1 MATIAEI
8 RAQYPQ
14 YQDLSDQQ
22 LADALHTKFY
32 SDMPRA
38 EFDQKVGLTP
48 ASPDT
53 PPAGARPG
61 SREYAQWAMLQAR
74 AGKELPQVSPQP
86 PEWQNPYSDVGGK
99 FTAGFTSAVDAVP
112 FVGPTLL
119 DWAQKGRAAV
129 QGVPLEDVQRET
141 RLSRE
146 ANPITSGVGTVT
158 GAVAPFLPLG
168 GVPVI
173 GRALGMTGGLLSRTV
188 FGGGSGAV
196 IAAGDTLARGGS
208 MEDAIK
214 NGAVG
219 FGVGAVAPIAF
230 AGAGKAWN
238 ALTGRTAS
246 KAATNVGRAM
256 TDDGI
261 DPASLSSRL
270 SALGPD
276 AMLMDLGPN
285 LQAQAGALAAVPGS
299 GQKAIREAVTQ
310 RASAGAKTARVT
322 GDVKAT
328 IGQGPDVDL
337 LKQKVVA
344 DQSAAAK
351 PLYDAVRD
359 VPLPIAGNFQFVLQ
373 TPMGKEA
380 FRKAGQL
387 AANDGKAVNG
397 LTVGLVDYAK
407 RALDDI
413 ATTAA
418 RAGENNKARQA
429 GDLARLLRSEADKAV
444 PGYKAAREA
453 FAGPAAVL
461 DAIDAG
467 TQVFAKDM
475 TPAQLK
481 RTLDAMTTGE
491 RDAFLQGTRSYIEG
505 QLGNAVNDVAS
516 LRNMFRKGW
525 NEAKL
530 RLVLG
535 DDIADDLLKR
545 IDREMVYGKTTNA
558 VDGNSET
565 ARRNASMGEVAPEKR
580 DVSHANAVGLILAA
594 INKARQTLAGAGQK
608 KVNDQMA
615 AMLSGKGGAAVAR
628 QLQNGMRPVTPGLV
642 APGGAASVVAVPE
655 KRQPIE
661 LLITGGNPAL
671 SARP

>member
-8 RAQYPQ
+8 RAKYPQ
-14 YQDLSDQQ
+14 YGDMSDQQ
-22 LADALHTKFY
+22 IADALHAKFY
-32 SDMPRA
+32 SDMPRQ
-38 EFDQKVGLTP
+38 EFDAKIGLT
-48 ASPDT
+48 AEA
-53 PPAGARPG
+53 PPLMKPG
-61 SREYAQWAMLQAR
+61 SKEYATWAMEQAR
-74 AGKELPQVSPQP
+74 AGNKLPQVSEAPEFEP
-86 PEWQNPYSDVGGK
+86 PKFNDLQGK
-99 FTAGFTSAVDAVP
+99 FMAGFTSAVDAVP
-112 FVGPTLL
+112 FAGPTLL
-119 DWAQKGRAAV
+119 DLAQKGRASV
-129 QGVPLEDVQRET
+129 QGVPLEDVQAET
-141 RLSRE
+141 AKAR
-146 ANPITSGVGTVT
+146 ADNPITSGIGTVA
-158 GAVAPFLPLG
+158 GAVGPFLPLG
-168 GVPVI
+168 GVPGL
-173 GRALGMTGGLLSRTV
+173 GRVLGMTGGIGSRIG
-188 FGGGSGAV
+188 FGAV
-196 IAAGDTLARGGS
+196 SGMGIAGGDTAARGGS
-208 MEDAIK
+208 MDDIVK
-214 NGAVG
+214 NAALG
-219 FGVGAVAPIAF
+219 FGVGGLAPVAF

-238 ALTGRTAS
+238 ALTGKTAS

-310 RASAGAKTARVT
+310 RASARAKTARVT

-344 DQSAAAK
+344 DQSAAAR

-380 FRKAGQL
+380 FRKAAQL

-429 GDLARLLRSEADKAV
+429 GDLARILRTEADKAV

-481 RTLDAMTTGE
+481 RTLDAMTAGE

-525 NEAKL
+525 NESKL

-655 KRQPIE
+655 KRQPLE

>member
-1 MATIAEI
+1 MASIAEI
-8 RAQYPQ
+8 RAKYPQ
-14 YQDLSDQQ
+14 YNDMSDQQ
-22 LADALHTKFY
+22 MADALHTKFY
-32 SDMPRA
+32 SDMPRQ
-38 EFDQKVGLTP
+38 EFDAKIGLT
-48 ASPDT
+48 AEA
-53 PPAGARPG
+53 PPLMKPG
-61 SREYAQWAMLQAR
+61 SREYADWAMTQAR
-74 AGKELPQVSPQP
+74 AGNKLPQVSEINNFEEPKFNDLQ
-86 PEWQNPYSDVGGK
+86 GK
-99 FTAGFTSAVDAVP
+99 FMAGFTSAVDAVP
-112 FVGPTLL
+112 FAGPTLL
-119 DWAQKGRAAV
+119 DMAQKTRASV
-129 QGVPLEDVQRET
+129 QGVPLEDVQAET
-141 RLSRE
+141 AKAR
-146 ANPITSGVGTVT
+146 ADNPITSGIGTVA
-158 GAVAPFLPLG
+158 GAVGPFLPLG
-168 GVPVI
+168 GVPGL
-173 GRALGMTGGLLSRTV
+173 GRVLGMTGSLPSKIG
-188 FGGGSGAV
+188 FGAV
-196 IAAGDTLARGGS
+196 SGMGIAGGDTAARGGS
-208 MEDAIK
+208 MEDIVK
-214 NGAVG
+214 NAALG
-219 FGVGAVAPIAF
+219 FGFGGIAPVAF

-238 ALTGRTAS
+238 ALTGKTAS
-246 KAATNVGRAM
+246 KAASNVGRAM

-310 RASAGAKTARVT
+310 RASAKAKTARVT
-322 GDVKAT
+322 DDVTAT
-328 IGQGPDVDL
+328 VGQGPDIDL

-344 DQSAAAK
+344 DQSAAAT

-380 FRKAGQL
+380 FRQAAQL

-429 GDLARLLRSEADKAV
+429 GDLARILRTEADKVV

-461 DAIDAG
+461 DAVDNG
-467 TQVFAKDM
+467 TQIFSRDITVG
-475 TPAQLK
+475 QLDRMLK
-481 RTLDAMTTGE
+481 AMTASEKDGY
-491 RDAFLQGTRSYIEG
+491 LQGVRHYVES
-505 QLGNAVNDVAS
+505 QMGNTVNDALT

-525 NEAKL
+525 NEGKL

-545 IDREMVYGKTTNA
+545 IDREVMYGKTTN
-558 VDGNSET
+558 VVEGNSET
-565 ARRNASMGEVAPEKR
+565 ARRNASMGEVDPTKR
-580 DVSHANAVGLILAA
+580 DVSQVNLVGLVLAA
-594 INKARQTLAGAGQK
+594 VNKARQALAGSGQK

-628 QLQNGMRPVTPGLV
+628 QLQNGMRPVMPGMI
-642 APGGAASVVAVPE
+642 APGGAASVLAVPE
-655 KRQPIE
+655 KRQPVE